1 MEKKDEELIQT
12 LIPHDPELKQYYEEH
27 LQQEAQLAELNRKVY
42 LTPEQDLEKKQLQKR
57 KLHGKDRIMQ
67 ILEKHRTEHLLL
79 DLHRLG
85 WNPPFG
91 DRSLR

>member
-12 LIPHDPELKQYYEEH
+12 LILHDPELKQFYEEH
-27 LQQEAQLAELNRKVY
+27 LQLEAQLAELNRKVY

-67 ILEKHRTEHLLL
+67 ILEKHRADH
-79 DLHRLG
+79 G
-85 WNPPFG
+85 A
-91 DRSLR
+91 SAS

>member
-12 LIPHDPELKQYYEEH
+12 LIPHDQELKQYYEEH
-27 LQQEAQLAELNRKVY
+27 LRLEAQLAEFNRKVY

-67 ILEKHRTEHLLL
+67 ILEKHRT
-79 DLHRLG
+79 DLG
-85 WNPPFG
+85 A
-91 DRSLR
+91 SAS